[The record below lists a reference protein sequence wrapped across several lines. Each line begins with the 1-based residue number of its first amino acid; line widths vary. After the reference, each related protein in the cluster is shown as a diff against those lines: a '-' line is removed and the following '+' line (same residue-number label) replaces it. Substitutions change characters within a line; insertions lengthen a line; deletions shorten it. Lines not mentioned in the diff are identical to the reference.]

1 MSYIVKGLPGAVAQ
15 EQTHTGT
22 QEEQVPEETNEASD
36 LYPHANEL
44 IVGAIAFAILFF
56 FIWKWA
62 LPRLNKL
69 LEERREKIQG
79 QLEEAEKARREA
91 DEVRRRYED
100 QLRDARGEAN
110 RIIEE
115 ARKTAE
121 SLSKDMLAKA
131 DDESRK
137 VVARAQEEI
146 RAERDRAMEELK
158 SSIAD
163 LSFMVAERVVGDNL
177 SKERHLK
184 LVDGYIDELT
194 KKGGR
199 PLGSS

>member
-1 MSYIVKGLPGAVAQ
+1 
-15 EQTHTGT
+15 
-22 QEEQVPEETNEASD
+22 
-36 LYPHANEL
+36 
-44 IVGAIAFAILFF
+44 
-56 FIWKWA
+56 
-62 LPRLNKL
+62 
-69 LEERREKIQG
+69 
-79 QLEEAEKARREA
+79 
-91 DEVRRRYED
+91 
-100 QLRDARGEAN
+100 

-131 DDESRK
+131 DDESSK

-146 RAERDRAMEELK
+146 RAERDRAMAELK
-158 SSIAD
+158 RSVAD
-163 LSFMVAERVVGDNL
+163 LSIMFAERVVGESL

-199 PLGSS
+199 PRGSS